1 MHKTKTF
8 TESNSDIS
16 YTVELVDFDDN
27 RHRVYLSKNLTIGC
41 EGTNIGTLIDWAA
54 KI

>member
-1 MHKTKTF
+1 MNKIKTF

-27 RHRVYLSKNLTIGC
+27 RHRIYLSKKTTIGY
-41 EGTNIGTLIDWAA
+41 EITNIGTLIDCAA
-54 KI
+54 T